1 MKLNKDSYSKDY
13 QRQYREANRERLNAN
28 NRKYQEKLRFERKEQ
43 LYELKTPCAKC
54 GEKRAYVLDFHHIN
68 PDDKRF
74 NISTRATHYSVDAVI
89 EEVKKCVCL
98 CRNCHIE
105 FHYLYGNKPKLP
117 VESLTEYLG
126 RNPYEI

>member
-1 MKLNKDSYSKDY
+1 MPSNSK
-13 QRQYREANRERLNAN
+13 E
-28 NRKYQEKLRFERKEQ
+28 YQEKRRIVQKAQ

-54 GEKRAYVLDFHHIN
+54 GESRPYVIDFHHIN
-68 PDDKRF
+68 PNEKRF
-74 NISTRATHYSVDAVI
+74 NISTRATHYSVNTVR

-105 FHYLYGNKPKLP
+105 FHHFYGNKPKSP
-117 VESLTEYLG
+117 VESLSKYLG

>member
-1 MKLNKDSYSKDY
+1 MATNNKEY
-13 QRQYREANRERLNAN
+13 QRQYREANRERLRAN
-28 NRKYQEKLRFERKEQ
+28 NREYQEKRRFEQKEQ

-54 GEKRAYVLDFHHIN
+54 GENRAYVIDFHHIN
-68 PDDKRF
+68 PDEKRF
-74 NISTRATHYSVDAVI
+74 NISTRATHYSVNTVK

-105 FHYLYGNKPKLP
+105 FHYLYGNKPKKP
-117 VESLTEYLG
+117 VEDLTEYLG